1 MARFRRRASTHED
14 IVKAVRDATGM
25 SLGVD
30 VAPYDGTASLSGRLE
45 DGSWMMVTDP
55 HGRMRPSHADLAQR
69 ERDEAVEGPGGWSV
83 SFCRNSRD
91 SKGRDFVFND
101 VPFHEHTD
109 ETAGVHD
116 LPGVINRALSTMP
129 HGKGGGA
136 RADIDYEGLVNPR
149 DDLDDDFGNIF
160 GDRS

>member
-1 MARFRRRASTHED
+1 MARFRRRASNHED
-14 IVKAVRDATGM
+14 IVKAVRDATGI

-30 VAPYDGTASLSGRLE
+30 VAPYDGTTSLSSRLE

-55 HGRMRPSHADLAQR
+55 HDRMRPSHADLAQR
-69 ERDEAVEGPGGWSV
+69 GRDETVEGPVGWSV
-83 SFCRNSRD
+83 SFYRNSH
-91 SKGRDFVFND
+91 SNGRDFIFSD
-101 VPFHEHTD
+101 VPFHKHTD

-129 HGKGGGA
+129 QGKGGGA

-149 DDLDDDFGNIF
+149 DDLDDDFGDIF